1 MRAAISQRPFKALVI
16 SVVVLAFLVLRE
28 PPGAWENGTE
38 VPSPTVA
45 PATSPPTGS
54 RGTEARAPEMTLAK
68 RPMKT
73 KRVAVFSDSNGRR
86 SEKRT

>member
-1 MRAAISQRPFKALVI
+1 
-16 SVVVLAFLVLRE
+16 
-28 PPGAWENGTE
+28 
-38 VPSPTVA
+38 
-45 PATSPPTGS
+45 
-54 RGTEARAPEMTLAK
+54 MTLAK